1 MIRWMSGGAPA
12 PRPGREAGPPG
23 PAMTI
28 NSRGS
33 GASRPQQV
41 MGGAH
46 DSRPHGAAKLLL
58 VAVTAVSLLGSPA
71 AAQWAVFDASNF
83 AENMLQA
90 ARALEQIDNQIRS
103 LQNEAAMLET
113 MTRNLRSLDVSSLGE
128 MNAALARVNGLM
140 NQAEG
145 IAFTVGATD
154 AAFQRQFPSFSDAA
168 MTTDQSLAEART
180 RWQSAMSAYRQ
191 TMLVQAQ
198 VDENVQ
204 ADAATLAGLVTASQ
218 GAVGSLQAQQA
229 ANQLIALSIKQQMQT
244 QTLMEAQYR
253 AEALDRARQAQG
265 QAAGQ
270 AATARFLG
278 SGTAYTTR

>member
-1 MIRWMSGGAPA
+1 MLPSGC
-12 PRPGREAGPPG
+12 GRQP
-23 PAMTI
+23 
-28 NSRGS
+28 
-33 GASRPQQV
+33 
-41 MGGAH
+41 
-46 DSRPHGAAKLLL
+46 AAKLLFI
-58 VAVTAVSLLGSPA
+58 AGMAFSLLGSPA

-145 IAFTVGATD
+145 IAFTIGATD
-154 AAFQRQFPSFSDAA
+154 AAFRRQFPSSYDAA
-168 MTTDQSLAEART
+168 MTTDQAVAEART

-270 AATARFLG
+270 AATAQFLG
-278 SGTAYTTR
+278 SGTAYTAR